1 MDYGCIKNGRCVNVI
16 VMRENAEKMIPL
28 IINQQGLDEIIA
40 LPEGYGIGDIYQSE
54 AWEHRERKY
63 TRS

>member
-1 MDYGCIKNGRCVNVI
+1 MI